1 MPVHLIFWRTL
12 VIVTALSLC
21 ACATLTGPTAA
32 PDNKASPDPAPSAEP
47 QIQYVRDPALE
58 KQLTRLQ
65 LELMERDARIERQQ
79 LQLEEALQEVV
90 STLRKLRSAAT
101 RAEAASAMAE
111 TDVAMQSI
119 GKTGRETPEF
129 RQATRLMQTSSDEFK
144 RSNYGGALFL
154 AKQAKAAI
162 RLQSLRGAD
171 ERRPGEVLFASPVK
185 LKTNTHS
192 NVRSGPGIDF
202 AVAFTSETG
211 AALSGLSYVGEW
223 VRVIDEF
230 GNEGWVFAPLVVR
243 RPDAQP

>member
-1 MPVHLIFWRTL
+1 MPVHLKIRGAFF
-12 VIVTALSLC
+12 IVTALLLS
-21 ACATLTGPTAA
+21 ACAT
-32 PDNKASPDPAPSAEP
+32 PAPPAPEERVCPAPPPSPEP
-47 QIQYVRDPALE
+47 QVQYVRDPVLE
-58 KQLTRLQ
+58 QQVTRQQ
-65 LELMERDARIERQQ
+65 LELMERDARIDSQQ

-119 GKTGRETPEF
+119 GKTGRESPEF
-129 RQATRLMQTSSDEFK
+129 RQATRLMQQSSEEFK

-154 AKQAKAAI
+154 AKQAKASV

-185 LKTNTHS
+185 LRTTTHS
-192 NVRSGPGIDF
+192 NVRSGPGTDST
-202 AVAFTSETG
+202 VAFTTETG

-223 VRVIDEF
+223 IRVIDEP
-230 GNEGWVFAPLVVR
+230 GNEGWIYAPLVVR
-243 RPDAQP
+243 RQNAEP